1 MATETILMAGSQR
14 TMTKSRPLSSARLAF
29 WAGLG
34 ALALPVASRADIVPP
49 ADFVTPALA
58 PISPNVQAGNFASVV
73 DGLLGD
79 STPEDRAFTL
89 IPSIGVQELVT
100 DNVFQAPSPR
110 RADLVTS
117 ILPSLTL
124 SGQSR
129 LVQANV
135 TYAPD
140 VQLYANTSQQDQVA
154 QLFNGSLLAT
164 AVPDTLFFAA
174 HGYGNQQSASGN
186 YGQGGLPYYSNQNRT
201 NTISFDASPYAT
213 HRFGGLG
220 TARAGYVFSYTD
232 TTGNAPFNTLARPLQ
247 PSLLLSPALN
257 QNFANG
263 TTRSN
268 EEYANFTTGEN
279 FGRFN
284 DSARLDAVQ
293 YSSTG
298 NAVLSGARR
307 LTAIDSAGYGINRT
321 IAALASVGYEDINYG
336 GTNPVRIRDAVWS
349 VGFRL
354 TPNERSTFTFAYGHR
369 DGFDAPQASASY
381 AVTSR
386 LRVFGSYTE
395 GLTTSQEEIQDSLDA
410 TTVDQFGNSID
421 TVTGAPALISDQ
433 LLPQQNELYRL
444 SRFSASAVTTYDRD
458 VFSLN
463 VEAERRKVIS
473 NGSTLNNGLNGFSDR
488 AVYGSGS
495 WTHALTPV
503 LSGTA
508 SLFYTNTKSQT
519 VPATA
524 LQTVGLNLQT
534 GYALTPTL
542 TGTAGYYVT
551 SQFTNVAGQNVLV
564 NAVLVG
570 LRKSL

>member
-1 MATETILMAGSQR
+1 
-14 TMTKSRPLSSARLAF
+14 MTKPRPPPSVRLAV

-34 ALALPVASRADIVPP
+34 SLALPAAARADIVPP
-49 ADFVTPALA
+49 ADFVAPALA
-58 PISPNVQAGNFASVV
+58 PISPDIQAGFRSVV
-73 DGLLGD
+73 DGLLGN

-89 IPSIGVQELVT
+89 TPSIGVQELVT
-100 DNVFQAPSPR
+100 DNVFQASNPR

-117 ILPSLTL
+117 ILPAVTL

-129 LVQANV
+129 LVQANI

-140 VQLYANTSQQDQVA
+140 VQLYASTGQQDQVA
-154 QLFNGSLLAT
+154 QLFNGSVLAT
-164 AVPDTLFFAA
+164 AVPDTLFLTA

-186 YGQGGLPYYSNQNRT
+186 YGQNGLPYYSNQNRT
-201 NTISFDASPYAT
+201 NTLSFDVSPYAT

-232 TTGNAPFNTLARPLQ
+232 TTGNAPFNSLATPLRLG
-247 PSLLLSPALN
+247 PLLPPALS

-263 TTRSN
+263 ATRSN
-268 EEYANFTTGEN
+268 EEYADFTTGEN
-279 FGRFN
+279 FGRLN
-284 DSARLDAVQ
+284 DSLRLDAVQ

-298 NAVLSGARR
+298 NTVLSGARR
-307 LTAIDSAGYGINRT
+307 TTAIDSAGYGINRT
-321 IAALASVGYEDINYG
+321 VAALASLGYEDINYSG
-336 GTNPVRIRDAVWS
+336 ANPVRIRDAVWS
-349 VGFRL
+349 AGFRL
-354 TPNERSTFTFAYGHR
+354 TPNERSVFTFTYGHR
-369 DGFDAPQASASY
+369 DGFDAPQASLSY
-381 AVTSR
+381 AVTAR

-444 SRFSASAVTTYDRD
+444 SRFSATAITTYDRD

-473 NGSTLNNGLNGFSDR
+473 NGSPVNGLNGFSDR
-488 AVYGSGS
+488 AVFGNGS

-508 SLFYTNTKSQT
+508 SVFYTSTKSET
-519 VPATA
+519 VPATSF
-524 LQTVGLNLQT
+524 QTVGLNLQT
-534 GYALTPTL
+534 GYALSPTL

-551 SQFTNVAGQNVLV
+551 NQSTNVAGQNILV

>member
-1 MATETILMAGSQR
+1 MTRLHLLATI
-14 TMTKSRPLSSARLAF
+14 RLALL
-29 WAGLG
+29 AGTG
-34 ALALPVASRADIVPP
+34 DLALPLAARADIVPP
-49 ADFVTPALA
+49 SDFVAPALA
-58 PISPNVQAGNFASVV
+58 PITPETQAGNFRSVV
-73 DGLLGD
+73 DGLLGSD
-79 STPEDRAFTL
+79 TPEGRAFTL
-89 IPSIGVQELVT
+89 TPSIGLQELLT
-100 DNVFQAPSPR
+100 DNVFQVSNPR

-140 VQLYANTSQQDQVA
+140 VQLYASTGQQDQVA
-154 QLFNGSLLAT
+154 QLFNGSVLVT
-164 AVPDTLFFAA
+164 AVPDTLFLSA

-186 YGQGGLPYYSNQNRT
+186 YGQSGLPFYSNQNRT
-201 NTISFDASPYAT
+201 STISFDVSPYVT

-220 TARAGYVFSYTD
+220 MVQAGYVFSYTD
-232 TTGNAPFNTLARPLQ
+232 TTGNAPFTSLATPLQ
-247 PSLLLSPALN
+247 LGNPLLLNPAFN

-268 EEYANFTTGEN
+268 EEYGTFTTGEN

-284 DSARLDAVQ
+284 DRVRLDDVQ

-321 IAALASVGYEDINYG
+321 VAALASLGYEDINYG
-336 GTNPVRIRDAVWS
+336 GTTPVRIKDAVWS

-354 TPNERSTFTFAYGHR
+354 TPNERSTVTFSYGHR
-369 DGFDAPQASASY
+369 DGFDSPQASASY

-386 LRVFGSYTE
+386 LRVFASYTE
-395 GLTTSQEEIQDSLDA
+395 GLTTSQEEIQDSLAA

-433 LLPQQNELYRL
+433 ILPQQNELYLL
-444 SRFSASAVTTYDRD
+444 SRFSGTAITTYDRD

-463 VEAERRKVIS
+463 VEEERRKVLS
-473 NGSTLNNGLNGFSDR
+473 NGSTVGNGLNGFSDR
-488 AVYGSGS
+488 ALFFNGS

-508 SLFYTNTKSQT
+508 SLFYSNTKSET

-524 LQTVGLNLQT
+524 SQTVGFNLQT
-534 GYALTPTL
+534 GYALSPTL
-542 TGTAGYYVT
+542 TGTVAYYVT
-551 SQFTNVAGQNVLV
+551 NQFTNVAGQNILV
-564 NAVLVG
+564 NALLVG